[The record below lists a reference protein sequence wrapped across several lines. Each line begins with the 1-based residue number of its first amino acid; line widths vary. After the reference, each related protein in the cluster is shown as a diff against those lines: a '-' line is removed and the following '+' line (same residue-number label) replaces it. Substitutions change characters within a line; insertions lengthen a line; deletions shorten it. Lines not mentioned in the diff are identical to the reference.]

1 MVMAAQPEAEPRLSS
16 RFPVSPWSVVFP
28 DRPPLTADTSQ
39 AGPGLRMTKDCH
51 GGGGREIRRVPG
63 YLAIIAGKDEYL
75 VDQDGRACY
84 EKSRKA
90 AGPDAEAEI
99 ISGQILRVDDALTLE
114 LQFAESVKTLSMF
127 GGKRVIW
134 LRNLNLVADSVQ
146 AKSEEVKKN
155 LAHILAVA
163 TAADPS
169 VSIII
174 SATPYDGRR
183 KDLSNLKSVATEF
196 ILHAAPSK
204 SPFDKG
210 DAQADSQVALVVERL
225 KTLGAKCERGVPEV
239 IVGRVGQ
246 STRLVLGECDKLAT
260 YVGAG
265 GTIKETDVHLLV
277 PTFGEGDFFE
287 PIEALAARDL
297 KWGMESL
304 DRYFFNE
311 DSSRPLLS
319 ALQNRLR
326 LLIQIRCLADSGD
339 FRLNEAGLAKGQ
351 FETASAR
358 HGPTF
363 GSAAKSSA
371 NLFSQNAWY
380 VSNKVA
386 PAAARYSLAELVDL
400 QLACAD
406 CFDASNRGEDESS
419 VRAMFLRALA
429 VKRGA

>member
-1 MVMAAQPEAEPRLSS
+1 M
-16 RFPVSPWSVVFP
+16 
-28 DRPPLTADTSQ
+28 
-39 AGPGLRMTKDCH
+39 
-51 GGGGREIRRVPG
+51 PG

-75 VDQDGRACY
+75 VDQDGRACF
-84 EKSRKA
+84 EKAKKA
-90 AGPDAEAEI
+90 AGADAEAEV

-134 LRNLNLVADSVQ
+134 LRNFNLVSDSVA
-146 AKSEEVKKN
+146 AKSEQTKES
-155 LAHILAVA
+155 LANMLKVA
-163 TAADPS
+163 TEADPA

-183 KDLSNLKSVATEF
+183 KDLANLKSAATDF
-196 ILHAAPSK
+196 ILHASPSK

-210 DAQADSQVALVVERL
+210 DAQADSQVALAVERF
-225 KTLGAKCERGVPEV
+225 KALGVKVDRGVPEV
-239 IVGRVGQ
+239 IVGCVGQ
-246 STRLVLGECDKLAT
+246 STRLVLGECEKLAT
-260 YVGAG
+260 YAGPG
-265 GTIKETDVHLLV
+265 GTVKESDVHLLV

-297 KWGMESL
+297 KWGLESL

-339 FRLNEAGLAKGQ
+339 FRVSDAGLPKGQ
-351 FETASAR
+351 FEAASGR

-386 PAAARYSLAELVDL
+386 PAAARYTLAELVDL

-429 VKRGA
+429 VKRSA

>member
-1 MVMAAQPEAEPRLSS
+1 
-16 RFPVSPWSVVFP
+16 
-28 DRPPLTADTSQ
+28 
-39 AGPGLRMTKDCH
+39 
-51 GGGGREIRRVPG
+51 VPG

-75 VDQDGRACY
+75 VDQDGRACF
-84 EKSRKA
+84 EKAKKA
-90 AGPDAEAEI
+90 AGADAEAEVI
-99 ISGQILRVDDALTLE
+99 TGQILRVDDALTLE

-127 GGKRVIW
+127 GAKRVIW
-134 LRNLNLVADSVQ
+134 LRNLNLVSDSVA
-146 AKSEEVKKN
+146 AKSELTKES
-155 LAHILAVA
+155 LANMLKVA
-163 TAADPS
+163 TEADPA

-183 KDLSNLKSVATEF
+183 KDLANLKSVATDF
-196 ILHAAPSK
+196 ILHASPSK

-210 DAQADSQVALVVERL
+210 DVQADAQVALAVERF
-225 KTLGAKCERGVPEV
+225 KALGVKCERGVPEV

-246 STRLVLGECDKLAT
+246 STRLVLGECEKLAT
-260 YVGAG
+260 YAGPG
-265 GTIKETDVHLLV
+265 GTIKESDVHLLV

-297 KWGMESL
+297 KWGLESL

-339 FRLNEAGLAKGQ
+339 FRISDAGLPKGQ
-351 FETASAR
+351 FEAASGR

-386 PAAARYSLAELVDL
+386 PAAARYTLAELVDL

-406 CFDASNRGEDESS
+406 CFDASNRGEDEIS

-429 VKRGA
+429 VKRSA

>member
-1 MVMAAQPEAEPRLSS
+1 
-16 RFPVSPWSVVFP
+16 
-28 DRPPLTADTSQ
+28 
-39 AGPGLRMTKDCH
+39 MTKDCH
-51 GGGGREIRRVPG
+51 EGAGRKIRRVPG
-63 YLAIIAGKDEYL
+63 YLAIIAGKDEFL
-75 VDQDGRACY
+75 VDQDGRACF
-84 EKSRKA
+84 EKAKKA
-90 AGPDAEAEI
+90 AGADAEAEV
-99 ISGQILRVDDALTLE
+99 ISGQIIRVDDARTLE
-114 LQFAESVKTLSMF
+114 TQFVDSVKTLSMF
-127 GGKRVIW
+127 GSKRVIW

-146 AKSEEVKKN
+146 AKSEEVKES
-155 LAHILAVA
+155 LAAMLKAA
-163 TAADPS
+163 TEADPA
-169 VSIII
+169 VLIVI

-183 KDLSNLKSVATEF
+183 KDLANLKSVATDF

-210 DAQADSQVALVVERL
+210 DAQADAQVAMVVERL
-225 KTLGAKCERGVPEV
+225 KALGVKAERGVPEV
-239 IVGRVGQ
+239 LVGRVGQ
-246 STRLVLGECDKLAT
+246 STRLVLGECEKLAT
-260 YVGAG
+260 YAGPG
-265 GTIKETDVHLLV
+265 GTIKEADVHLLV

-297 KWGMESL
+297 KWGLESL

-339 FRLNEAGLAKGQ
+339 FRLTDAGLPKGQ
-351 FETASAR
+351 FEAASGR

-386 PAAARYSLAELVDL
+386 PAAARYTLAELVDL

-419 VRAMFLRALA
+419 VRALFLRALA
-429 VKRGA
+429 VKRSA